1 MSFDLLSSSWY
12 RVADLRPRLR
22 SHVRIHRHHYRGE
35 LWYVLE
41 DRVSRRMHR
50 FNPVAHY
57 LIGLMDGRRTVQEI
71 WDAAIDRFGDDAP
84 TQDEAIRLLGQL
96 HAAEVLQSE
105 VTPDVAELLRRA
117 RKGKPR
123 TWIQNLRS
131 PLAVRIP
138 LFDPDRFL
146 ERWLSWY
153 QPLFGWGGFVLWCAV
168 VGWGAYAA
176 AANWDALSE
185 DFASRVLAPQNLLL
199 MWLIFPVLK
208 LFHEFGHACAT
219 KAWGGEVHEM
229 GIMFLVLMPIPY
241 VDASSATAFRK
252 THRRV
257 LVGAAGMVVELFIAS
272 VALFLWLEAQP
283 GLFRSVL
290 YNIMLIAGIS
300 TVLFNANPLLRFDGY
315 YILGDLLQIQNLRQ
329 RGQQYVAHLAE
340 TRLFGLKQ
348 AEFDASRSEK
358 RWFVFFTVASFLYRV
373 FIMLVIAVFIAR
385 EYMIIGVLLALWA
398 LATAFVLPLA
408 KGIGY
413 LLFHARL
420 RRNRLRAVATTS
432 AIIGALGALL
442 FALPVPHWTR
452 AEGVIWMPQD
462 AQVRAGADGFVR
474 HIVAAPGSVVAR
486 GSPLIV
492 VENPELEPRIRIL
505 EAQLRLLEARAQAQR
520 VADRVRYELTLE
532 EIAATRH
539 ELEHT
544 RRLYRDL
551 TVLSPTRGT
560 FVLSMPPQDLPGR
573 FVRKGQEIGYVVPAG
588 TVSARVLV
596 SQDDIDLVRTDTSAV
611 RVKLAGR
618 LYETF
623 PAELRREVPA
633 ASNRL
638 GNLALSSAGGGAAP
652 LDPQNAEE
660 PRTLNTWFEFE
671 LALPAT
677 HAFVLGE
684 HVYARFEH
692 AREPLAGR
700 IQRSIRQLFLKEF
713 AV

>member
-1 MSFDLLSSSWY
+1 
-12 RVADLRPRLR
+12 
-22 SHVRIHRHHYRGE
+22 
-35 LWYVLE
+35 
-41 DRVSRRMHR
+41 
-50 FNPVAHY
+50 
-57 LIGLMDGRRTVQEI
+57 
-71 WDAAIDRFGDDAP
+71 
-84 TQDEAIRLLGQL
+84 
-96 HAAEVLQSE
+96 
-105 VTPDVAELLRRA
+105 
-117 RKGKPR
+117 
-123 TWIQNLRS
+123 
-131 PLAVRIP
+131 
-138 LFDPDRFL
+138 
-146 ERWLSWY
+146 
-153 QPLFGWGGFVLWCAV
+153 
-168 VGWGAYAA
+168 
-176 AANWDALSE
+176 
-185 DFASRVLAPQNLLL
+185 
-199 MWLIFPVLK
+199 
-208 LFHEFGHACAT
+208 
-219 KAWGGEVHEM
+219 M

-283 GLFRSVL
+283 GLFRAAL

-315 YILGDLLQIQNLRQ
+315 YILGDLIQIQNLRQ
-329 RGQQYVAHLAE
+329 RGQQYLAHLAE
-340 TRLFGLKQ
+340 SKLFGVKA

-358 RWFVFFTVASFLYRV
+358 RWLVFYAIASFLYRI
-373 FIMLVIAVFIAR
+373 FIMLAIAVFIAS

-408 KGIGY
+408 KGVGF

-420 RRNRLRAVATTS
+420 RRNRLRAIASTT
-432 AIIGALGALL
+432 AIAGALGALL

-452 AEGVIWMPQD
+452 AEGVIWMPDD

-474 HIVAAPGSVVAR
+474 RVVAAPGSIVSR
-486 GSPLIV
+486 GSPLVV
-492 VENPELEPRIRIL
+492 VENPELMPRIQIL

-520 VADRVRYELTLE
+520 VDDRVRHELTLE
-532 EIAATRH
+532 EIAAIRH

-551 TVLSPTRGT
+551 TVLSPTSGT
-560 FVLSMPPQDLPGR
+560 FVLSLPPQDLPER
-573 FVRKGQEIGYVVPAG
+573 FLRKGQEIGYVVPAE

-596 SQDDIDLVRTDTSAV
+596 SQDDIDLVRTDTEAV

-623 PAELRREVPA
+623 HAELRREVPA

-638 GNLALSSAGGGAAP
+638 GNLAMSSAGGGSAV
-652 LDPQNAEE
+652 LDPQNAQE
-660 PRTLNTWFEFE
+660 PKTLNTWFEFE

-692 AREPLAGR
+692 RPEPVAWR
-700 IQRSIRQLFLKEF
+700 IYRSIRQLFLREF